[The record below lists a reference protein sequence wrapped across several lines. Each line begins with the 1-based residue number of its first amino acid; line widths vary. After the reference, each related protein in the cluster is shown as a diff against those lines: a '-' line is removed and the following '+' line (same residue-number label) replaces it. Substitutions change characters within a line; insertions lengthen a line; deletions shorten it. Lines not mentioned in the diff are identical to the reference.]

1 MEKGFISFPDASRKA
16 QTTPDRAKY
25 WLKLLGINTIKR
37 GNTKYISEECLPQ
50 LQMMSE
56 LIGNGELASEAA
68 KIAKDAIFPIP
79 GNQKSE
85 NQTKE
90 LSPFETQ
97 LPGRMETMEKAI
109 LQMADTFKSELQTI
123 KGEIFALRQVNE
135 KLVEENRSLRLCLEP
150 PEKPAMPVI
159 PWKPE
164 VPADPLEGLGFL
176 ERIWVQIVEPQ
187 KLRQFDS

>member
-50 LQMMSE
+50 LQMMSK
-56 LIGNGELASEAA
+56 LIGNGELASDAA

-85 NQTKE
+85 DQTKE

-97 LPGRMETMEKAI
+97 SPGRMETMEKAI

-135 KLVEENRSLRLCLEP
+135 KLVDENRSLRLCLEP
-150 PEKPAMPVI
+150 PKKPTTPIA
-159 PWKPE
+159 PWQPE
-164 VPADPLEGLGFL
+164 NQKDPLEGMTWLQ
-176 ERIWVQIVEPQ
+176 RAYVQIVEPWRM
-187 KLRQFDS
+187 RQYDS